1 MRSHRVVCRV
11 VALAFATATT
21 LVVSLSAAAAALVDV
36 PQNSVWH
43 RLDMD
48 HANPAPEHEW
58 LSCSRGLT
66 WTCHYD
72 RVPEP
77 ALNFWWDT
85 TSGNFV
91 GTDVTQSW
99 TCPGWFSASVCA
111 NVTTVVA
118 GTMSIT
124 RADGISFSGPF
135 DLVLAHAGRA
145 AQVLHVYWPVFGF
158 TCPWYRTFSES
169 LAANPMPLPFDGIDW
184 PPLDC
189 SFAP

>member
-1 MRSHRVVCRV
+1 MDLSLRQGPRTRPQ
-11 VALAFATATT
+11 L
-21 LVVSLSAAAAALVDV
+21 LVGHDERQLRRYRCNAIVDV
-36 PQNSVWH
+36 S
-43 RLDMD
+43 
-48 HANPAPEHEW
+48 
-58 LSCSRGLT
+58 
-66 WTCHYD
+66 
-72 RVPEP
+72 
-77 ALNFWWDT
+77 
-85 TSGNFV
+85 
-91 GTDVTQSW
+91 
-99 TCPGWFSASVCA
+99 GWFSASVCA

-118 GTMSIT
+118 GTISIT

-145 AQVLHVYWPVFGF
+145 AQVPHGYWPVFGL